1 MTSKTRTLGRAAA
14 VAGALA
20 ATFLIALLAPVPALP
35 DSGRD
40 VVQAE
45 VSERL
50 PGWTIQKLD
59 RSWEGAYTVVTSCAG
74 KEVSFQWVPGHGLPP
89 EDAWLH
95 PSNGFAR
102 DRLRQLSDHRRYLVW
117 YAEPRR
123 PDSLS
128 CDEELARTGEPP
140 VTARTS
146 D

>member
-1 MTSKTRTLGRAAA
+1 MTPHTPTLRRGAA
-14 VAGALA
+14 VIGALT
-20 ATFLIALLAPVPALP
+20 ATFLVAFLAPVPTLP
-35 DSGRD
+35 DTSRAT
-40 VVQAE
+40 VRAE

-50 PGWTIQKLD
+50 PGWRIQKLD

-89 EDAWLH
+89 EDAGLH
-95 PSNGFAR
+95 PSNDFAR
-102 DRLRQLSDHRRYLVW
+102 DRLRTLSDHRRYLVW

>member
-1 MTSKTRTLGRAAA
+1 MTLNQRSIRRAAIL
-14 VAGALA
+14 VGALT
-20 ATFLIALLAPVPALP
+20 ATFLVAFLAPVPALP
-35 DSGRD
+35 DSGRAD
-40 VVQAE
+40 VRAE

-59 RSWEGAYTVVTSCAG
+59 PSWEGAYTVVTTCAG

-89 EDAWLH
+89 DDAWLH

-102 DRLRQLSDHRRYLVW
+102 ERLSTLSDHRRYLVW

>member
-1 MTSKTRTLGRAAA
+1 MIPNTRTLRRAAA
-14 VAGALA
+14 AICAMA
-20 ATFLIALLAPVPALP
+20 ATFLVAFLAPVPALP
-35 DSGRD
+35 DARRAE
-40 VVQAE
+40 VRAE

-59 RSWEGAYTVVTSCAG
+59 RSWEGAYTIVTRCAG
-74 KEVSFQWVPGHGLPP
+74 KEVSFQLVPGHGLAP

-95 PSNGFAR
+95 PTNDFAR
-102 DRLRQLSDHRRYLVW
+102 NRLRTLSDHRRYLVW

>member
-1 MTSKTRTLGRAAA
+1 MSTLQRA
-14 VAGALA
+14 VVVIGALT
-20 ATFLIALLAPVPALP
+20 ATFLVAFLAPVPTLP
-35 DSGRD
+35 DATRTG
-40 VVQAE
+40 VEAE

-50 PGWTIQKLD
+50 PGWQIQKLD
-59 RSWEGAYTVVTSCAG
+59 RSWEGAFTVVTTCAG
-74 KEVSFQWVPGHGLPP
+74 KEVSFQFVPGHGLPP

-95 PSNGFAR
+95 PSNDFAR
-102 DRLRQLSDHRRYLVW
+102 DRLRTLSDHRRYLVW